1 MKPFETLMVG
11 GSEIH
16 LKFTTAN
23 AVKLE
28 EVLGTDL
35 LTGLNKIA
43 EIKTLAKYYLYATV
57 SLNDSI
63 SEIEDVYQLFDDYI
77 TGGGNYEELQ
87 TLILDVLVFSGIMS
101 QENCDQIK
109 GMTEAKKK
117 MTTEQMQKIIEVLK
131 EL

>member
-11 GSEIH
+11 GSEYH

-28 EVLGTDL
+28 ETLGTDL

-109 GMTEAKKK
+109 DMTEAKKK